1 MSLRPVLL
9 NAATAWLFIVGSACF
24 VVGSVPAYANAV
36 GGPVDGITYF
46 VGSLFFTAASFAQ
59 LLQAQS
65 PGMTGVDEVGQDER
79 APVTLLAWLPHDRA
93 WLAAATQ
100 FPGTVF
106 FNISTLAALTHN
118 ASAAEVNRYVWRPD
132 LFGSTL
138 FLVASAFGVL
148 AVSTRF
154 LSLRWHSLPWRIA
167 WLNMVGSVLFMAS
180 ALASYVIPSTD
191 ELVSTRVAAAGT
203 LLGAGCFLAGAAL
216 MFPAWRASLVR
227 TPQPRRPQPSP
238 QPPRRRPA

>member
-1 MSLRPVLL
+1 MSVRPALL
-9 NAATAWLFIVGSACF
+9 NALIAWLFVVGSSCF

-46 VGSLFFTAASFAQ
+46 VGSIFFTAASLAQ

-65 PGMTGVDEVGQDER
+65 PALTGVDEAGQESR
-79 APVTLLAWLPHDRA
+79 APVRLWNWLPHDRA
-93 WLAAATQ
+93 WLAAITQ

-118 ASAAEVNRYVWRPD
+118 ASAAEENRYVWRPD

-148 AVSTRF
+148 AVSDRL
-154 LSLRWHSLPWRIA
+154 LSPRPRSLPWRIA

-191 ELVSTRVAAAGT
+191 ELVSTRVAVAGT
-203 LLGAGCFLAGAAL
+203 LLGAVCFLAGAAL
-216 MFPAWRASLVR
+216 MFPAWRQALVR
-227 TPQPRRPQPSP
+227 T
-238 QPPRRRPA
+238 QPPLHPQHP

>member
-1 MSLRPVLL
+1 MSVRPALL
-9 NAATAWLFIVGSACF
+9 NAVIAWLFIVGSSCF

-46 VGSLFFTAASFAQ
+46 VGSIFFTAASFAQ

-65 PGMTGVDEVGQDER
+65 PSMTGVDEVGQHQR
-79 APVTLLAWLPHDRA
+79 APVSLWNWLPHDRA
-93 WLAAATQ
+93 WLAALTQ

-106 FNISTLAALTHN
+106 FNISTVAALTHN
-118 ASAAEVNRYVWRPD
+118 ASAAEQNRYVWRPD

-148 AVSTRF
+148 AVTDRF
-154 LSLRWHSLPWRIA
+154 FSLRTRSLPWRIA

-180 ALASYVIPSTD
+180 ALASFVIPSTD
-191 ELVSTRVAAAGT
+191 ELVSTRVAVAGT
-203 LLGAGCFLAGAAL
+203 LLGAVCFLGGAAL
-216 MFPAWRASLVR
+216 MFPAWRQTLLRAQ
-227 TPQPRRPQPSP
+227 QPLHPEHP
-238 QPPRRRPA
+238 